1 MNDKQIIQ
9 MYWQRNENAI
19 TETLKIY
26 GNLCKNTASRILS
39 TPEDIDECINDA
51 LLQVWNSIPP
61 TKPLNFAAFI
71 ATITRNTALNKYNHI
86 KRQKRSSNQ
95 VQLIYDEISDCIHTS
110 EDIESEVNARMLTDA
125 LDKFLDTLSDDAQTI
140 FVQRYVLM
148 LSISEIAKLYNY
160 TESKVKVT
168 LLRTRKNLRKYLKQ
182 EGWI

>member
-1 MNDKQIIQ
+1 MF
-9 MYWQRNENAI
+9 WQRNENAI

-26 GNLCKNTASRILS
+26 ESLCKNTASRILNA
-39 TPEDIDECINDA
+39 PEDIEECINDA

-61 TKPLNFAAFI
+61 SKPLNFAAFLT
-71 ATITRNTALNKYNHI
+71 TITRNIALNRYNHS
-86 KRQKRSSNQ
+86 KRKKRGENQ
-95 VQLIYDEISDCIHTS
+95 IEALFDELSDCIHTS
-110 EDIESEVNARMLTDA
+110 EDIENEVNARMLTDA

-148 LSISEIAKLYNY
+148 LSVSEIANRYNY

-168 LLRTRKNLRKYLKQ
+168 LLRTRKKLRKYLLQ